1 MRRLAARA
9 LAHAQVARR
18 LGWGVA
24 DQAISSLENFLLG
37 AYVARTMGAESL
49 GALGLGFLAY
59 SVVLNCSRAVSTDPL
74 AVRFSGPPDARW
86 RGAVAASGGTA
97 LLVGVVGGLACI
109 GLGSLLDGEARAAF
123 VSFGVVLPALTL
135 QDSWRYAF
143 FAAGRGAWTFLNDTV
158 WTVLLVVTLF
168 VGDDAGASGLAWA
181 VLAFGATAAMASA
194 LGMLQ
199 AGLLPRPREAGEWL
213 VRHRDLGSRF
223 LVENVTL
230 GAGGQIR
237 SVIVAGTG
245 GLRAVGSI
253 RGAEMLIGPI
263 AALLMGVSQVAVPE
277 AVRARK
283 RGPRALRILCLGLS
297 AGLASMALAWGLIV
311 LLVFPHGIGE
321 AILGSVWPSA
331 HALVLGVMVSATA
344 GCLHVGPSAGLRALG
359 RADKTMRSQL
369 AVTSLFILIG
379 GVGAA
384 LWSAQGAVWGTALA
398 SILGAVIWWSQ
409 LVRAQR
415 EEAAVALTVPAVPT
429 GIEFVAD
436 DGTAR

>member
-1 MRRLAARA
+1 MGRLAARA
-9 LAHAQVARR
+9 FSHAHVVRR

-24 DQAISSLENFLLG
+24 DQAVSSLENFLLG
-37 AYVARTMGAESL
+37 AYVAKTLGAESL

-74 AVRFSGPPDARW
+74 MVRFSGPPDSRW
-86 RGAVAASGGTA
+86 RVAAAASGGVA

-109 GLGSLLDGEARAAF
+109 GLGSLMDGEVRTAL
-123 VSFGVVLPALTL
+123 VSFGLVLPALTL

-143 FAAGRGAWTFLNDTV
+143 FSAGQGARTFLNDTV
-158 WTVLLVVTLF
+158 WTVLLVLALF
-168 VGDDAGASGLAWA
+168 VAHDTGADGLAWA
-181 VLAFGATAAMASA
+181 VLAFGVTAAMAA
-194 LGMLQ
+194 LLGMLQ
-199 AGLLPRPREAGEWL
+199 AGLLPRPREARGWL
-213 VRHRDLGSRF
+213 LRHRDLGSRF

-237 SVIVAGTG
+237 SVVVAGTG
-245 GLRAVGSI
+245 GLRAVGAI

-277 AVRARK
+277 AVRARE
-283 RGPRALRILCLGLS
+283 RGPRALRTLCLGLS
-297 AGLASMALAWGLIV
+297 GGLACVALCWGIIV
-311 LLVFPHGIGE
+311 LVVFPHGIGE
-321 AILGSVWPSA
+321 ALLGSVWPSA

-369 AVTSLFILIG
+369 AVTSLFILLG
-379 GVGAA
+379 AVGAA

-398 SILGAVIWWSQ
+398 SVLGAVIWWSQ
-409 LVRAQR
+409 LVRAQH
-415 EEAAVALTVPAVPT
+415 EDAAAASAAPVPA
-429 GIEFVAD
+429 GRESVAD
-436 DGTAR
+436 DGRAR